1 MKRFGLLIMLFC
13 GVVVFSINAQEKV
26 LEEIS
31 GMDGVEVTYITKSM
45 LKSMGKNSNMTIEG
59 LNVSKI
65 AKDLNSLQVLTAEDK
80 SVSKVRGKLKSA
92 TNGMELIMKLK
103 DDDECTDLYGMK
115 ATGDNYSKLFLCVDE
130 GDEITVIYM
139 TGNIGAECFNELSKK
154 TNVQSTA
161 QQSSVSVLG
170 ENIMIDLSDFDWE
183 NYSGSISTLYTNSVD
198 DEIREVDRQIEK
210 LYEDLSKFDEEEI
223 GGVNSE
229 IEKWGKKI
237 EKVKTV
243 EERDELYK
251 ERDKLFEK
259 RNALFEKRNKFFE
272 KRNELFEKRNKLFEK
287 RNVLYHNQSKGKG
300 KSKKQKNVVT
310 IYRWDSNKKDFSITD
325 GNLDLDWIQ
334 RVENL
339 GVNNGYSL
347 NEYKIEGT
355 VKELSSVDYRIK
367 QLKKQITVCN
377 KKLNNLDKSEKNE
390 KSEVY
395 VTLLASRNNL
405 QKRLKMLEEFY
416 EKIYDKVK
424 SVAEK

>member
-1 MKRFGLLIMLFC
+1 MKRFGLLIMLLC

-26 LEEIS
+26 LEEIL

-45 LKSMGKNSNMTIEG
+45 LKSMGKNSNVTIEG

-80 SVSKVRGKLKSA
+80 SVSKVRGKLKSV

-115 ATGDNYSKLFLCVDE
+115 AAGDIYSKLFLCVDE

-161 QQSSVSVLG
+161 QQTSVSVLG

-183 NYSGSISTLYTNSVD
+183 NYSGSISSLYTNSVD
-198 DEIREVDRQIEK
+198 DEIKEVDRQIEE

-223 GGVNSE
+223 GGVNNE
-229 IEKWGKKI
+229 IEKWGKKMD
-237 EKVKTV
+237 KVKTV
-243 EERDELYK
+243 EERDKLYK

-287 RNVLYHNQSKGKG
+287 RNVLYSNQSKGNG

-325 GNLDLDWIQ
+325 GNLDLEWVQ
-334 RVENL
+334 RVEIL
-339 GVNNGYSL
+339 GVHNGYSL
-347 NEYKIEGT
+347 NDYKIEGT

-405 QKRLKMLEEFY
+405 QKRLKMLEDFY
-416 EKIYDKVK
+416 EKIYDKAK
-424 SVAEK
+424 TVAEK